1 MQLFTGI
8 NQLVDGDKI
17 ISNNCGKSS
26 FKSLIKFAAS
36 SSSNFGQNKQFEY
49 VSTPYTTRNSYGNI
63 SLFFPL
69 YFIDQTINGLI
80 QKIVSRLINSE
91 NNHVPTVAEHG
102 AATRQRLVCVR

>member
-17 ISNNCGKSS
+17 ISNNCGESS
-26 FKSLIKFAAS
+26 FKSLIKLAAS

-49 VSTPYTTRNSYGNI
+49 VSTPYTT
-63 SLFFPL
+63 
-69 YFIDQTINGLI
+69 DQTINGLI